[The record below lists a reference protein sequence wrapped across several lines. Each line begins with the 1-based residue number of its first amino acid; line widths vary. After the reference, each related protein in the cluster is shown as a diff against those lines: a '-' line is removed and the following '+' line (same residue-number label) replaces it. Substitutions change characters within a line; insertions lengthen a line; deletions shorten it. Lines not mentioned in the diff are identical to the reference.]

1 MTLRA
6 LLRQTRDHHQSFG
19 DRGAV
24 QVFNRTDQGWRYY
37 RLSDYVVTSAVSGPS
52 IVLVPRVA
60 S

>member
-6 LLRQTRDHHQSFG
+6 LLRRTGDHSQPYG
-19 DRGAV
+19 DRDAV
-24 QVFNRTDQGWRYY
+24 QVFGNGWQYY
-37 RLSDYVVTSAVSGPS
+37 RLADYVVTSAVSGPS